1 MAKSYL
7 VDENGVVL
15 QELEDSNRIISL
27 NDGDRILRKGTLEYL
42 NDTTDIKYH
51 FIKIN
56 PKIFDK
62 YCKKY
67 SILPHLTCH
76 IGYMDNICCYDKGR
90 RRA

>member
-1 MAKSYL
+1 MTKSYL

-51 FIKIN
+51 FIKI
-56 PKIFDK
+56 K
-62 YCKKY
+62 YL
-67 SILPHLTCH
+67 I
-76 IGYMDNICCYDKGR
+76 NIVKNIQYFLI
-90 RRA
+90 

>member
-1 MAKSYL
+1 MTKSYL
-7 VDENGVVL
+7 VNENGVVL
-15 QELEDSNRIISL
+15 KEIEDSDKLVSLED
-27 NDGDRILRKGTLEYL
+27 GDKILRKGTLEYL

-67 SILPHLTCH
+67 SNYL
-76 IGYMDNICCYDKGR
+76 
-90 RRA
+90 